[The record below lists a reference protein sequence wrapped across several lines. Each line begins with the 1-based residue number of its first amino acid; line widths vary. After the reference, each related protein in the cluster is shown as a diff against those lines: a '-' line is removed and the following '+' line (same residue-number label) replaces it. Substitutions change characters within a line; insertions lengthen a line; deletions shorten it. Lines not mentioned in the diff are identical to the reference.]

1 MPADPHAQG
10 PAVGVRADL
19 HCHSNAS
26 SEAGEAVLGA
36 INCPESFSEPHE
48 VYAQAKGRGM
58 DFVTITDHDCIDGV
72 EKLGRCP
79 DVLVGEEVTCFFPED
94 HCKIHVLIWGIGRQ
108 DHDALQAAASDIY
121 QVARYI
127 ERRRLA
133 HAVAHP
139 LYRQNDRM
147 ERWHVAR
154 LLLLFKGFECLNGSH
169 SLLHR
174 QEFEPLLDELTP
186 RRISE
191 LAAEQGIVPLWPEP
205 WLKTRTGGSDDH
217 GLLNIGR
224 TWTEF
229 PADIQSI
236 DELLDCLR
244 NARCRPGGEAGS
256 SLKLAHNFYGVGIRY
271 YTKRMAGRGA
281 TAGMLRSLTGDGRL
295 RKRDLVKA
303 AVSRSL
309 AAVGRQ
315 VRRPFA
321 LRQQPPSGMALL
333 SSALRRSLRTRLP
346 ASRQLLEALRT
357 GRAPLG
363 EHEPMFELVRGL
375 DRDATGEIVAAVARA
390 LSVGE
395 IAPIFD
401 SISAIAAQ
409 QFFLMPYYF
418 ALFHQNRERHL
429 FGRMTG
435 RGRTSDGDKLK
446 VALFTDK
453 FDGKDGVSRSIRM
466 LCAQA
471 DRAGKSLVVHT
482 CGAAPG
488 GDARFRKNF
497 VPLASIPVP
506 TIADLRLSLPPAAE
520 ILEWADRQQFDAI
533 HVATSGPMGLCGAL
547 AAAMLRVPLLA
558 TFQSD
563 LPVFVRDNTGDDRL
577 IVATESYQNW
587 FFGCAD
593 RVLARSRWYERRLR
607 ASLKDSAKVCMLPP
621 AVDGD
626 AFCPARRDSS
636 MWDDLGVRE
645 PYRLLYVGRVGA
657 EKNLRSLA
665 DVFER
670 LCRRRHDVGLIVA
683 GDGPY
688 LTTLRNRLQGLPAYF
703 VGPQADDRLTA
714 LYASSDLLVFP
725 SRTDTLAQA
734 VLEAQASGLPALVTT
749 EGGAQEVMDDG
760 VTGLALP
767 AGDPARW
774 AAEIDAL
781 LNDEPRRHRMGR
793 TASQR
798 AARCSVERMF
808 EAFWDEHV
816 RAVRDAAARNG
827 QIVATPP
834 APAREHSDIVRPAQE
849 LTA

>member
-1 MPADPHAQG
+1 MPADSHAHG
-10 PAVGVRADL
+10 PARGVRADL

-72 EKLGRCP
+72 EKLRARS

-94 HCKIHVLIWGIGRQ
+94 RCKIHVLVWGIGRQ
-108 DHDALQAAASDIY
+108 DHDALQSAASDIY
-121 QVARYI
+121 EVARYI
-127 ERRRLA
+127 ERRRIA

-205 WLKTRTGGSDDH
+205 WLKARTGGSDDH
-217 GLLNIGR
+217 GLLNVGR

-244 NARCRPGGEAGS
+244 HGRCRPGGEAGS

-271 YTKRMAGRGA
+271 YTKSLAGRGPA
-281 TAGMLRSLTGDGRL
+281 ASMLRSLTGDGRL
-295 RKRDLVKA
+295 RKRDVVKA
-303 AVSRSL
+303 AVSHSL

-315 VRRPFA
+315 VRRPFR
-321 LRQQPPSGMALL
+321 LRQPPVSGMALL
-333 SSALRRSLRTRLP
+333 SGAMRRSLRTRLP
-346 ASRQLLEALRT
+346 AAGELIDALRS

-375 DRDATGEIVAAVARA
+375 DRDATGEIVAAVAQA
-390 LSVGE
+390 LAVGD

-401 SISAIAAQ
+401 SVSAIAAQ

-435 RGRTSDGDKLK
+435 RDRAPDGDKLK

-453 FDGKDGVSRSIRM
+453 FDGKDGVSRSVRT

-471 DRAGKSLVVHT
+471 ARAAKSLVIHT
-482 CGAAPG
+482 CGAAAAADTP
-488 GDARFRKNF
+488 FRKNF

-506 TIADLRLSLPPAAE
+506 VVGDLRLSLPPVAE

-547 AAAMLRVPLLA
+547 AAGMLRVPLLA
-558 TFQSD
+558 THQCDF
-563 LPVFVRDNTGDDRL
+563 PAFVRDNTADDRL
-577 IVATESYQNW
+577 IVAAESYQTW

-593 RVLARSRWYERRLR
+593 RVLARSRWYERRLCGW
-607 ASLKDSAKVCMLPP
+607 LKDPNKVGMLPP
-621 AVDGD
+621 AVDGE
-626 AFCPARRDSS
+626 AFCPARRDLS
-636 MWDDLGVRE
+636 MWDHLGVPQ
-645 PYRLLYVGRVGA
+645 PYRLLYAGRVGA
-657 EKNLRSLA
+657 EKNLGLLA
-665 DVFER
+665 QAFER
-670 LCRRRHDVGLIVA
+670 LCGRRRDVGLVVA

-688 LTTLRNRLQGLPAYF
+688 LATLRKRLEGLPAYF
-703 VGPQADDRLTA
+703 VGPQDDNRLTA
-714 LYASSDLLVFP
+714 LYAGSDLLIFP
-725 SRTDTLAQA
+725 SRTDTLAQV
-734 VLEAQASGLPALVTT
+734 VLEAQASGLPALVST

-781 LNDEPRRHRMGR
+781 LDDEPRRQRMGR

-798 AARCSVERMF
+798 AARCSVERTF

-816 RAVRDAAARNG
+816 RAAREAAAKNG
-827 QIVATPP
+827 QVVATPP
-834 APAREHSDIVRPAQE
+834 APPPEYGDVVRSAEE

>member
-1 MPADPHAQG
+1 MPADSHAQG
-10 PAVGVRADL
+10 PAAGVRADL

-94 HCKIHVLIWGIGRQ
+94 HCKIHVLVWGIGRH
-108 DHDALQAAASDIY
+108 DHDALQSVASDIY

-127 ERRRLA
+127 ERHRIA

-186 RRISE
+186 LRISE

-205 WLKTRTGGSDDH
+205 WLKARTGGSDDH
-217 GLLNIGR
+217 GLLNVGR

-229 PADIQSI
+229 PADVQSI

-244 NARCRPGGEAGS
+244 HGRCRPGGEAGS

-271 YTKRMAGRGA
+271 YAKRMAGRGA
-281 TAGMLRSLTGDGRL
+281 TAGMLRTLTGDGRL

-303 AVSRSL
+303 AVSSSL

-315 VRRPFA
+315 VRRPFR
-321 LRQQPPSGMALL
+321 LPQQPPSGMALL
-333 SSALRRSLRTRLP
+333 SGALRRSLRTRLP
-346 ASRQLLEALRT
+346 ASSQLLDALRT

-363 EHEPMFELVRGL
+363 EHDSMFELVRGL

-390 LSVGE
+390 MPLGD
-395 IAPIFD
+395 IGPIFD
-401 SISAIAAQ
+401 SISAVAAQ

-429 FGRMTG
+429 FARMTG
-435 RGRTSDGDKLK
+435 RDRTPAGDKLK
-446 VALFTDK
+446 LALFTDR
-453 FDGKDGVSRSIRM
+453 FDGRDGVSRSVRM
-466 LCAQA
+466 LCTQA
-471 DRAGKSLVVHT
+471 ARGSKSLMVHT
-482 CGAAPG
+482 CGAAALANTP
-488 GDARFRKNF
+488 FRKNF

-506 TIADLRLSLPPAAE
+506 IVGDVRLSLPPVAE

-533 HVATSGPMGLCGAL
+533 HIATSGPMGLCGTL

-558 TFQSD
+558 TYQSD
-563 LPVFVRDNTGDDRL
+563 VPAFVADNTGDDRL
-577 IVATESYQNW
+577 IAAAECYQNW

-593 RVLARSRWYERRLR
+593 RVLARSRWYERRLG
-607 ASLKDSAKVCMLPP
+607 ASLKDPAKVCMLPP
-621 AVDGD
+621 AVDGE

-636 MWDDLGVRE
+636 MWVDLGVCE
-645 PYRLLYVGRVGA
+645 PYRLLFAGRVGP
-657 EKNLRSLA
+657 EKSLRSLA

-670 LCRRRHDVGLIVA
+670 LCRRRRDVGLIVA

-688 LTTLRNRLQGLPAYF
+688 LPTLRKCLEGLPAYF
-703 VGPQADDRLTA
+703 VGPQDDNRLAA
-714 LYASSDLLVFP
+714 LYAGSDLLVFP
-725 SRTDTLAQA
+725 SRTDTLAQV

-781 LNDEPRRHRMGR
+781 LNDEPRRQRMSR

-816 RAVRDAAARNG
+816 RAVREAAARNG
-827 QIVATPP
+827 QIIATPP
-834 APAREHSDIVRPAQE
+834 APAREPGNIVRPAEE